1 MNIDENK
8 KKGVAPAIFLKIA
21 QSPIFTTIV
30 MMVVLANTIF
40 TATIKHTH
48 NERIDRRNREI
59 YHKIESLF
67 TLFFDLE
74 ALFKIFTLG
83 FKNYIRRSI
92 FKFEFMLALGTTVH
106 CLPLF
111 YRSAFTYFQV
121 LRVAR
126 LLKSSP
132 LLEVFLNKV
141 NGFIRLKEFF
151 IIYFI
156 RFLVQ
161 EKSWGV

>member
-1 MNIDENK
+1 VNIDDNK
-8 KKGVAPAIFLKIA
+8 KKGVAPAICLKIV
-21 QSPIFTTIV
+21 QSPVFTTIV
-30 MMVVLANTIF
+30 MVVVLANTIF

-48 NERIDRRNREI
+48 NKQIDQRNKDI

-67 TLFFDLE
+67 TLLFDLE

-83 FKNYIRRSI
+83 FKNYIKRSI
-92 FKFEFMLALGTTVH
+92 FKFEFMLAIGTTLH
-106 CLPLF
+106 CIPLF

-132 LLEVFLNKV
+132 LLEDFLNKV
-141 NGFIRLKEFF
+141 N
-151 IIYFI
+151 YF
-156 RFLVQ
+156 LH
-161 EKSWGV
+161 

>member
-1 MNIDENK
+1 MNIDDNK
-8 KKGVAPAIFLKIA
+8 KKGVAPAICLKIV
-21 QSPIFTTIV
+21 QSPVFTTIV
-30 MMVVLANTIF
+30 MVVVLANTIF

-48 NERIDRRNREI
+48 NKQIDQRNKDI

-67 TLFFDLE
+67 TLLFDLE

-83 FKNYIRRSI
+83 FKNYIKRSI
-92 FKFEFMLALGTTVH
+92 FKFEFMLAIGTTLH
-106 CLPLF
+106 CIPLF

-132 LLEVFLNKV
+132 LLEDFLNKV
-141 NGFIRLKEFF
+141 N
-151 IIYFI
+151 YF
-156 RFLVQ
+156 LH
-161 EKSWGV
+161 

>member
-1 MNIDENK
+1 MNIDDNK
-8 KKGVAPAIFLKIA
+8 KKGVAPAICLKIV
-21 QSPIFTTIV
+21 QSPVFTTIV
-30 MMVVLANTIF
+30 MVVVLANTIF

-48 NERIDRRNREI
+48 NKQIDQRNKDI

-67 TLFFDLE
+67 TLLFDLE

-83 FKNYIRRSI
+83 FKNYIKRSI
-92 FKFEFMLALGTTVH
+92 FKFEFMLAIGTTIH
-106 CLPLF
+106 CIPLF

-132 LLEVFLNKV
+132 LLEDFLNKV
-141 NGFIRLKEFF
+141 N
-151 IIYFI
+151 YF
-156 RFLVQ
+156 LH
-161 EKSWGV
+161 